1 MKPIELTFKKIEV
14 MEYFSQLDQVKIRV
28 LFNDGTD
35 KAIEKQL
42 TITNPQKH
50 IAEWLAEIRTK
61 VKQKHQEHTL
71 DDHPLAGTVV
81 LNFKQ
86 ETDVLE
92 EKMARFLAQTK
103 ERIHAGK
110 MAKLSYYDMEKKIRG
125 VFMKL
130 DGDSRERI

>member
-14 MEYFSQLDQVKIRV
+14 IEYFSQLNQVRIRV
-28 LFNDGTD
+28 VFSDGAD

-42 TITNPQKH
+42 EITNPGKH

-61 VKQKHQEHTL
+61 VKQKHQEPTL
-71 DDHPLAGTVV
+71 DDHPLAGTVM
-81 LNFKQ
+81 LKFTQ

-92 EKMARFLAQTK
+92 EKMARFLAQVK

-125 VFMKL
+125 IFMKL
-130 DGDSRERI
+130 DGDSRDRV

>member
-14 MEYFSQLDQVKIRV
+14 MEYFSQLNQVKIRV
-28 LFNDGTD
+28 VFNDGTD

-42 TITNPQKH
+42 EITNPGTH

-71 DDHPLAGTVV
+71 DDHPLAGTVM
-81 LNFKQ
+81 LKFTQ
-86 ETDVLE
+86 ETDVIE
-92 EKMARFLAQTK
+92 EKMARFLAQVK

-125 VFMKL
+125 IFMKL
-130 DGDSRERI
+130 DGDSRERV